1 VVAWPAACR
10 GNWDVFMDVFQ
21 PPPTLCMLA
30 LVLTLATTCADAGRC
45 GFCRRGR
52 RSRVTGRRLPAHA
65 GAARIVVRC
74 FRRIDVFYMIYTLLG
89 NNSW

>member
-30 LVLTLATTCADAGRC
+30 LVLTLATTCAD
-45 GFCRRGR
+45 
-52 RSRVTGRRLPAHA
+52 
-65 GAARIVVRC
+65 GAASAAAG
-74 FRRIDVFYMIYTLLG
+74 TG
-89 NNSW
+89 PA